1 MSRTESPIRP
11 GAEALSRA
19 GHGALGSVGILLL
32 HGFTGNPVSMRQL
45 AELLSKRGFAV
56 EVPRLPGHGTAPRD
70 LLPYRYADW
79 RAEAV
84 AALGRLRARTQ
95 TLCGVG
101 LSGGGT
107 LLLDLGS
114 SDDAKL
120 DGIVTINAQILD
132 RGGLIVKLAPIIEK
146 LIPIAPASAAG
157 LTKNDIKRG
166 GDERAYDWVAAAAG
180 NSFVRALPEVRARLG
195 SLKSPLLVI
204 YSRDDHSVP
213 PANSKAL
220 PELVGS
226 KKVTVLELLDSYHV
240 ATLDNDLPLLD
251 ERVAAFAESL
261 SKTS

>member
-1 MSRTESPIRP
+1 MSRAESPIRP
-11 GAEALSRA
+11 GAEPLSRA
-19 GHGALGSVGILLL
+19 GHGALSSIGILLL
-32 HGFTGNPVSMRQL
+32 HGFTGNPASMRQL

-56 EVPRLPGHGTAPRD
+56 EVPRLPGHGTEPRD
-70 LLPYRYADW
+70 LLPYRYSDW

-84 AALGRLRARTQ
+84 AAVKRLRERAQ
-95 TLCGVG
+95 TVCGVG

-107 LLLDLGS
+107 ILLDLGS

-132 RGGLIVKLAPIIEK
+132 RTGLIVKLAPLIEK
-146 LIPIAPASAAG
+146 VIPIAPASAAG
-157 LTKNDIKRG
+157 LKKNDIKKG
-166 GDERAYDWVAAAAG
+166 GDELAYDYVAAAAG
-180 NSFVRALPEVRARLG
+180 NSFVRALPEVRGRLG
-195 SLKSPLLVI
+195 SLTSPLLVI

-226 KKVTVLELLDSYHV
+226 KNVTVLELRESYHV

-251 ERVAAFAESL
+251 ERVASFAESL
-261 SKTS
+261 AKTS